1 MNNEIIKRILSSV
14 ILISIIYF
22 IITNGSILFNLFLI
36 TCLVVI
42 LYEWHLMSK
51 KKKYY
56 YPGIIFISLSFFC
69 AYKLNNYNDNNIN
82 FILVLLICIST
93 DIGGYV
99 IGKLFKGPKLTS
111 ISPKKTYS
119 GLLGG
124 FLFAFIFIFVFTK
137 SSFFSIKTPDNY
149 INLFLLVM
157 LISSVSQIGDITIS
171 YFKRLS
177 KIKDT
182 GNLIPGHGGL
192 LDRTDGMIFA
202 FPFYYIILLMDLI
215 LIF

>member
-1 MNNEIIKRILSSV
+1 MNNEILKRILSSV
-14 ILISIIYF
+14 VLIYIIYF
-22 IITNGSILFNLFLI
+22 VITNGSILFNLFLI

-56 YPGIIFISLSFFC
+56 YPGIIFITLSFFC
-69 AYKLNNYNDNNIN
+69 TYKLNNYNDNNIN

-93 DIGGYV
+93 DIGGYI

-119 GLLGG
+119 GLFGG

-137 SSFFSIKTPDNY
+137 SSFFSINTPDNY

-157 LISSVSQIGDITIS
+157 LISLVSQIGDITIS

-215 LIF
+215 